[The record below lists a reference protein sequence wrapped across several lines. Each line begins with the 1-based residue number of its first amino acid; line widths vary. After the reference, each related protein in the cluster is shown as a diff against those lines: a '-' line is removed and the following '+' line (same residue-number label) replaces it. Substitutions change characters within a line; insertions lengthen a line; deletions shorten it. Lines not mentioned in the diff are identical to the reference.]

1 MLRKVYD
8 MRSLILPLLATA
20 AIFAAATT
28 EVSAAALSLDAG
40 VMKGSTINTDVAY
53 RRGRAGGVAFR
64 GRGGVYGGRA
74 VVAGRRGVYGG
85 RAVYARRGGVYVGGT
100 GYSEDG
106 YTGGAVYG
114 RRGVYA
120 GRGVVYRRGAV
131 VAGRRGG
138 VVGGRRYAAGRVG
151 GMRRR

>member
-53 RRGRAGGVAFR
+53 RRGRAGGVAVR
-64 GRGGVYGGRA
+64 GRGGAYGGRA

-85 RAVYARRGGVYVGGT
+85 RAVYARRGGVYVGGS
-100 GYSEDG
+100 GYDDG
-106 YTGGAVYG
+106 YYSGGAVYG
-114 RRGVYA
+114 RRAAYV
-120 GRGVVYRRGAV
+120 GRGGVYRRGAF

-138 VVGGRRYAAGRVG
+138 FVGGGRYAGRVG